1 MNNQTRFFGLSTKLS
16 EAAFNVKEDLE
27 NIVLEDAAPYH
38 RRPFY
43 HSKLFSSLVVVPV
56 YWLPGRGWLLLIQ
69 SSSVCLSR
77 VRVFEQSSCVLAEF
91 VCLSREQQSSVF
103 EQREPRNADFVHTA
117 RCQFALSQADCGS
130 VFWTGYLWRKCFI
143 HDDGRVGP

>member
-16 EAAFNVKEDLE
+16 EAAFNVKGDLE

-77 VRVFEQSSCVLAEF
+77 ARVFEQRTAEQCV
-91 VCLSREQQSSVF
+91 
-103 EQREPRNADFVHTA
+103 
-117 RCQFALSQADCGS
+117 
-130 VFWTGYLWRKCFI
+130 
-143 HDDGRVGP
+143 

>member
-16 EAAFNVKEDLE
+16 EAAFNVKGDLE

-69 SSSVCLSR
+69 SSSVFEQSSCDC
-77 VRVFEQSSCVLAEF
+77 VFEQSS
-91 VCLSREQQSSVF
+91 SV
-103 EQREPRNADFVHTA
+103 
-117 RCQFALSQADCGS
+117 
-130 VFWTGYLWRKCFI
+130 
-143 HDDGRVGP
+143 

>member
-16 EAAFNVKEDLE
+16 EAAFNVKGDLE
-27 NIVLEDAAPYH
+27 NIVLEDAVPYH

-77 VRVFEQSSCVLAEF
+77 VRVFEQSRAVQCVSAERAKKCRFCTHCTLSICFVSSRLWFCVLDW
-91 VCLSREQQSSVF
+91 LSLEEMLHSRQC
-103 EQREPRNADFVHTA
+103 N
-117 RCQFALSQADCGS
+117 
-130 VFWTGYLWRKCFI
+130 
-143 HDDGRVGP
+143 GRAGP

>member
-1 MNNQTRFFGLSTKLS
+1 MLS
-16 EAAFNVKEDLE
+16 EAAFNVKGDLE
-27 NIVLEDAAPYH
+27 NIVLEDAVPPYH

-77 VRVFEQSSCVLAEF
+77 VRVFEQRTAEQCV
-91 VCLSREQQSSVF
+91 
-103 EQREPRNADFVHTA
+103 
-117 RCQFALSQADCGS
+117 
-130 VFWTGYLWRKCFI
+130 
-143 HDDGRVGP
+143 